1 MSPKEVDHLAV
12 VRKVVGRRLRQ
23 GEAAGQLGLSL
34 QQVRRLVRRYQDG
47 EPAGLVSRRR
57 GRRPNNALDPALRRE
72 VMGWMRKR
80 YADFGPTLACEK
92 LTEFHG
98 YRLSAEALRQWM
110 MAQGLWRAKSR
121 RRARIHQRRPQRA
134 CLGELIQIDGSPHAW
149 LEDLGPACT
158 LIVFIDDATGRLL
171 NLRLVPAEATQAY
184 MEALSVYLAPYG
196 RPVAMYSDQT
206 PYTGPPS
213 NADFEAI

>member
-121 RRARIHQRRPQRA
+121 RRARIEVDPK
-134 CLGELIQIDGSPHAW
+134 I
-149 LEDLGPACT
+149 CT
-158 LIVFIDDATGRLL
+158 
-171 NLRLVPAEATQAY
+171 
-184 MEALSVYLAPYG
+184 MS
-196 RPVAMYSDQT
+196 
-206 PYTGPPS
+206 
-213 NADFEAI
+213 